1 MAKIDDFLLRH
12 RLITEDEATV
22 AGQSHPGLSLVDAV
36 TAEGFLTPTLRADA
50 ERLLEDGLLDG
61 MAPQLPG
68 LVMLAE
74 VGHGTSGRVFRAWQ
88 VSLRRLVAVKVFPKS
103 DLKRKEDRT
112 RFVREARIAARL
124 EHPSLV
130 RAWDIGSSVDWVF
143 IVLEYVEGETLKAR
157 LESIGRENG
166 QGASNGS
173 LPVPEVLRIAIA
185 VADGLAYAAVNGITH
200 RDIKPANI
208 QLNDRFTAKV
218 LDLGLA
224 RPEGLSETT
233 MPLRAPGTPAY
244 LAPEQAR
251 GEARLTPKA
260 DVYSLGLVIYRC
272 ISGSLPFEAKTP
284 EEMLRH
290 HILSTPMP
298 LAQRYRQRKGDRL
311 PDGLSELVDRML
323 AKQPEERPDAAEV
336 AGWLRYA
343 LAQIGGS
350 TTSGTSGPMMPPG
363 SGQMPTASSVR
374 STPMLTPTQAQSKS
388 RVPGW
393 SLLFVAVAVIGA
405 VLLGTALSDGG
416 QLEREQNL
424 QRREETV
431 RQEAAAANEL
441 AEKARRYATAV
452 SDLARAAAAEE
463 QAGPSRG
470 GFQERL
476 KTVMD
481 AHSELLGDGE

>member
-12 RLITEDEATV
+12 RLITDDEATV

-36 TAEGFLTPTLRADA
+36 TAEGFLAPTLRADA
-50 ERLLEDGLLDG
+50 ERLLTAGHADGL
-61 MAPQLPG
+61 PPHLPG
-68 LVMLAE
+68 LVLLAE
-74 VGHGTSGRVFRAWQ
+74 VGHGSSGRVFRAWQ

-130 RAWDIGSSVDWVF
+130 RAWDIGSSADWVF
-143 IVLEYVEGETLKAR
+143 IVLEYVEGETLKSR
-157 LESIGRENG
+157 LEASAKDPNNG
-166 QGASNGS
+166 NGG

-251 GEARLTPKA
+251 GEGRLTPKA

-272 ISGSLPFEAKTP
+272 IAGGLPFEAKTP
-284 EEMLRH
+284 DEMLRH

-323 AKQPEERPDAAEV
+323 AKQPEDRPDAAEV

-343 LAQIGGS
+343 LGQISGS
-350 TTSGTSGPMMPPG
+350 TTAGTSGPLLPPG
-363 SGQMPTASSVR
+363 AISPSVRTTPVTAPTA
-374 STPMLTPTQAQSKS
+374 PKS
-388 RVPGW
+388 RFPGW
-393 SLLFVAVAVIGA
+393 SLLLVAGAVIAA
-405 VLLGTALSDGG
+405 VWVGTALTDGG
-416 QLEREQNL
+416 QAEREQQL
-424 QRREETV
+424 QRREEQA
-431 RQEAAAANEL
+431 RQQSQAAEDLARKSKEYAA
-441 AEKARRYATAV
+441 AV
-452 SDLARAAAAEE
+452 SDIARAAAAE
-463 QAGPSRG
+463 QPAGPARG
-470 GFQERL
+470 TFQERL
-476 KTVMD
+476 RSVMD
-481 AHSELLGDGE
+481 AHADLLGDGE